1 MSIVKNNPLNLAAG
15 LSEKVLKQLEELPCF
30 KGVPTTRL
38 CTVAMGK
45 MRGRRV
51 IECRITAMVI
61 IVGNAPLS
69 DEVFQLTPTAQEL
82 GG

>member
-1 MSIVKNNPLNLAAG
+1 MTTNAITMNLAAG
-15 LSEKVLKQLEELPCF
+15 LSEKILKQLEELPCF

-38 CTVAMGK
+38 CRIAMGTI
-45 MRGRRV
+45 RNRRV

-61 IVGNAPLS
+61 IVGCKPLN

>member
-1 MSIVKNNPLNLAAG
+1 MTIKANPLNLAAG
-15 LSEKVLKQLEELPCF
+15 LSQKVLKQLEELPCF

-38 CTVAMGK
+38 CAVAMSS

-61 IVGNAPLS
+61 IVGNKPLN
-69 DEVFQLTPTAQEL
+69 DEVFQLTPTAKEL

>member
-1 MSIVKNNPLNLAAG
+1 MTTKAMPLNLAAG
-15 LSEKVLKQLEELPCF
+15 LSAKILAQIEELPCF

-38 CTVAMGK
+38 CHVAMSK
-45 MRGRRV
+45 MRGHRV

-61 IVGNAPLS
+61 IVGNAPLT